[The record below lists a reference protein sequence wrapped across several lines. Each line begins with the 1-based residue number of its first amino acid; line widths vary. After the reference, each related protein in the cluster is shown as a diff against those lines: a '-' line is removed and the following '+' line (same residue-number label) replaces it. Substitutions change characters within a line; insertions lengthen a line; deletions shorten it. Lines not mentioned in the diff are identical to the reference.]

1 MSQRPPS
8 QRLCFESITWLH
20 STKTGF
26 SRSINQ
32 TRFGAK
38 EINKFSPS
46 ATLDDEVDEDVD
58 GDNDDDVDDDGD
70 VDRSN
75 KSHNSNSYINTCT
88 SQFLFN

>member
-32 TRFGAK
+32 TRFAAK
-38 EINKFSPS
+38 EINTFSPS
-46 ATLDDEVDEDVD
+46 ATLDDDVD
-58 GDNDDDVDDDGD
+58 DDNDDDDVDDDGD
-70 VDRSN
+70 VDR
-75 KSHNSNSYINTCT
+75 HNSNSNINTCT